1 MQGPIAGSMTL
12 RTPDSSVYVISTGQ
26 SGHPLSRHYDDLGEL
41 WRRGEYVPMSLDE
54 TLARAGATGITTLRP
69 PAVRADR

>member
-1 MQGPIAGSMTL
+1 
-12 RTPDSSVYVISTGQ
+12 
-26 SGHPLSRHYDDLGEL
+26 
-41 WRRGEYVPMSLDE
+41 MSLDE

>member
-1 MQGPIAGSMTL
+1 
-12 RTPDSSVYVISTGQ
+12 
-26 SGHPLSRHYDDLGEL
+26 
-41 WRRGEYVPMSLDE
+41 VPMSLDE